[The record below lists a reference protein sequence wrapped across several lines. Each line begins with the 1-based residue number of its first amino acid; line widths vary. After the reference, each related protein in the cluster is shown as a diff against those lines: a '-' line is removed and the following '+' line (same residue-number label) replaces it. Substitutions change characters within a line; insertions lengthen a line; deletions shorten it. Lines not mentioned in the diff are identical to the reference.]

1 LRTVSKR
8 KTDKILSE
16 ASYESGNTYTGALP
30 STSTPETKDSY
41 VTNDSPPTLEKLAN
55 LKNNGQ
61 GGPNPE
67 ALPYPLQDSVV
78 QLANLYL
85 QTLDLKNKAATA
97 ANLPLFKGKEKDLK
111 KFRAKLAGIMIA
123 YKELA
128 AQLNSFTLAPK

>member
-1 LRTVSKR
+1 MSPYET
-8 KTDKILSE
+8 SE
-16 ASYESGNTYTGALP
+16 N
-30 STSTPETKDSY
+30 
-41 VTNDSPPTLEKLAN
+41 VPTLEKLAN

-61 GGPNPE
+61 GGVNPE
-67 ALPYPLQDSVV
+67 ALPYPLQDSVL

-128 AQLNSFTLAPK
+128 SQLNTFTLAPK

>member
-1 LRTVSKR
+1 MSKR
-8 KTDKILSE
+8 KTNKILNE
-16 ASYESGNTYTGALP
+16 AEYYTGVQ
-30 STSTPETKDSY
+30 SSQRTPETMSTYEYSSDN
-41 VTNDSPPTLEKLAN
+41 TPTLEKLAN

-61 GGPNPE
+61 GGVNPE

-97 ANLPLFKGKEKDLK
+97 ATMPLFKGKEKELK
-111 KFRAKLAGIMIA
+111 KFRAKLAGIMAA

-128 AQLNSFTLAPK
+128 GSLNDFTLAPK

>member
-1 LRTVSKR
+1 MSKR
-8 KTDKILSE
+8 KTNKLLNE
-16 ASYESGNTYTGALP
+16 AEYYTGTGGL
-30 STSTPETKDSY
+30 TKTPETM
-41 VTNDSPPTLEKLAN
+41 SPYETSDNVPTLEKLAN

-61 GGPNPE
+61 GGVNPE
-67 ALPYPLQDSVV
+67 ALPYPLQDSVL

-128 AQLNSFTLAPK
+128 SQLNTFTLAPK

>member
-1 LRTVSKR
+1 MSKR
-8 KTDKILSE
+8 KTSKLLSE
-16 ASYESGNTYTGALP
+16 AEYYTGVGGQP
-30 STSTPETKDSY
+30 RTPETMSAYEYSRDD
-41 VTNDSPPTLEKLAN
+41 VPTLEKLAN

-61 GGPNPE
+61 GGVNPE
-67 ALPYPLQDSVV
+67 ALPYPLQDAVM

-111 KFRAKLAGIMIA
+111 KFRAKLAGIMVA

-128 AQLNSFTLAPK
+128 GNLNTFTLAPK

>member
-1 LRTVSKR
+1 VSKR
-8 KTDKILSE
+8 KTNKLLSE
-16 ASYESGNTYTGALP
+16 AEYYTGVAQSP
-30 STSTPETKDSY
+30 RTPETMSATEYSSDN
-41 VTNDSPPTLEKLAN
+41 TPTLEKLAD

-61 GGPNPE
+61 GGVNPE
-67 ALPYPLQDSVV
+67 ALPYPLQDAVV

-97 ANLPLFKGKEKDLK
+97 STMPLFKDKDKELK

-128 AQLNSFTLAPK
+128 GNLNAFTLAPK

>member
-1 LRTVSKR
+1 VHKR
-8 KTDKILSE
+8 KTNKILEESE
-16 ASYESGNTYTGALP
+16 YYTGVGGQ
-30 STSTPETKDSY
+30 TKTPETMSPYETSDS
-41 VTNDSPPTLEKLAN
+41 TPTLEKLAD

-61 GGPNPE
+61 GGVNPE
-67 ALPYPLQDSVV
+67 ALPYPLQDAVM

-111 KFRAKLAGIMIA
+111 KFRAKLAGIMVA

-128 AQLNSFTLAPK
+128 GNLNTFTLAPK

>member
-8 KTDKILSE
+8 KTNKILEESE
-16 ASYESGNTYTGALP
+16 YYTGVQ
-30 STSTPETKDSY
+30 SSQRTPETMSAYEYSSDN
-41 VTNDSPPTLEKLAN
+41 TPTLEKLAN

-61 GGPNPE
+61 GGVNPE

-97 ANLPLFKGKEKDLK
+97 ASMPLFKGKEKELK
-111 KFRAKLAGIMIA
+111 KFRAKLAGIMAA

-128 AQLNSFTLAPK
+128 ASLNTFTLAPK